1 MNEGDGSP
9 GSREAED
16 DEGGKGS
23 DIVCNPQLAKEAFT

>member
-1 MNEGDGSP
+1 VGDGSP
-9 GSREAED
+9 GSREAE